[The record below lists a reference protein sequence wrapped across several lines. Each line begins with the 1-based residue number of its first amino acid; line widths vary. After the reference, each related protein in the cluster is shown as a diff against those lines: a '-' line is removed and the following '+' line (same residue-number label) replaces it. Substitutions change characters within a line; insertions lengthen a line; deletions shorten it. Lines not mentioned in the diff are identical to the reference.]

1 MLIPVGA
8 GRVPALTLE
17 AVKSYRSI
25 VYAPVFGQ
33 LILAIMG
40 GAKKLT
46 NELKKILMPAINY
59 LSHFIIRQIMYI
71 E

>member
-25 VYAPVFGQ
+25 VYAPVFDQ
-33 LILAIMG
+33 LILARMG
-40 GAKKLT
+40 GAKILT
-46 NELKKILMPAINY
+46 NEKNKYSCPPLNIYRTL
-59 LSHFIIRQIMYI
+59 L
-71 E
+71 